1 MAEEE
6 AAPRSNGDARARVAF
21 DYIKGQF
28 FRVVHADGVI
38 GSVTPTGHIHMAIFS
53 ERPAIPRRLVMGI
66 DKAGQP
72 TEIIPNET
80 VSRDSIIR
88 EIDVDVHMS
97 LLSAR
102 SIQQW
107 LDERIKELS
116 TLLQTQGRV
125 N

>member
-1 MAEEE
+1 M
-6 AAPRSNGDARARVAF
+6 RARVAF

-53 ERPAIPRRLVMGI
+53 ERPAIPRRLVLAI
-66 DKAGQP
+66 DETGQP
-72 TEIIPNET
+72 TELISNET
-80 VSRDSIIR
+80 VSRDSIVR

-107 LDERIKELS
+107 LDQRIQELS
-116 TLLQTQGRV
+116 TLLQTQGRI